1 MAKPSYLEA
10 CKTAFRQMSLRLG
23 EFKLKILAIKSTDT
37 GPNTTKDAREL
48 HPVVES
54 SLKESS
60 KAVSQSLP
68 VISPETVSDNMFDK
82 LRNIGTA
89 SHAGDLNKLRAVAR
103 ANCPMGSDSW
113 FEKEAVGL
121 EACAQL
127 SAAESMRKQ
136 RSSTRLSAARL
147 TNTRLQALT
156 EIMNEK
162 SEKH

>member
-10 CKTAFRQMSLRLG
+10 CETAFRHVILRLG
-23 EFKLKILAIKSTDT
+23 QLRPSQLIPSRLIPSQLGLRLVKAE
-37 GPNTTKDAREL
+37 REL

-68 VISPETVSDNMFDK
+68 VISPEKVADK

-103 ANCPMGSDSW
+103 ANCPMASDSW

-121 EACAQL
+121 DACAQQ
-127 SAAESMRKQ
+127 SAQESMKRQ
-136 RSSTRLSAARL
+136 RSSTRLTAARL

-156 EIMNEK
+156 EMMNEK
-162 SEKH
+162 SEQH

>member
-10 CKTAFRQMSLRLG
+10 CETAFRHVISRLGQLRPSQLISSRLIPSQLRLRQV
-23 EFKLKILAIKSTDT
+23 
-37 GPNTTKDAREL
+37 KDEREL

-68 VISPETVSDNMFDK
+68 VISPEKVADK

-121 EACAQL
+121 DACAQQ
-127 SAAESMRKQ
+127 SAQESMKRQ
-136 RSSTRLSAARL
+136 RSSTRLTEARL

-156 EIMNEK
+156 AMMNEK
-162 SEKH
+162 SEQH

>member
-1 MAKPSYLEA
+1 MAKPSYFEA
-10 CKTAFRQMSLRLG
+10 CETAFRHVILRLG
-23 EFKLKILAIKSTDT
+23 QFRPKQLKEE
-37 GPNTTKDAREL
+37 REL

-68 VISPETVSDNMFDK
+68 VISPEKVADK

-121 EACAQL
+121 DACAQQ
-127 SAAESMRKQ
+127 SATESMRKQ
-136 RSSTRLSAARL
+136 RSSTRLTAARL

-162 SEKH
+162 SENH

>member
-10 CKTAFRQMSLRLG
+10 CETAFRHVISRLGQLGPSQLIPSRLIPSKLRLRQVK
-23 EFKLKILAIKSTDT
+23 EE
-37 GPNTTKDAREL
+37 REL

-54 SLKESS
+54 ILKESS

-68 VISPETVSDNMFDK
+68 VISPEKVADK

-121 EACAQL
+121 DACAQQ
-127 SAAESMRKQ
+127 SAQESMKRQ
-136 RSSTRLSAARL
+136 RSSTRLTAARL

-156 EIMNEK
+156 AMMNEK
-162 SEKH
+162 SEQH